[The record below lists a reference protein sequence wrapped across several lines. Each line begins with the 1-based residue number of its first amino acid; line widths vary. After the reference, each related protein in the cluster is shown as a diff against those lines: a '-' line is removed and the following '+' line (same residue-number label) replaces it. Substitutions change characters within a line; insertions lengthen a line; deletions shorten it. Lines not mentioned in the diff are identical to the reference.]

1 MIRLHVIA
9 EGQTEEEFV
18 NSVLSFHLGT
28 FDISTDVRCVETGRR
43 RANPRLAQTA
53 RIYRGGLIDFPRAR
67 KDITL
72 WMKEDQNADAY
83 FTTMFDL
90 YALPEDFPG
99 FLDASLQAD
108 PYDRVS
114 QLESAFRTDIS
125 HRRFIPYI
133 QLHEFEALILSD
145 PTKFTPRFIEHAD
158 KIDDLVAMCS
168 GFNSPEL
175 INDGAESAPSK
186 RIIQSIPDYAGS
198 KASAGP
204 LIAKR
209 IGLTAIREKC
219 PHFSGWVETL
229 EKLGAPLV

>member
-43 RANPRLAQTA
+43 RANPRVGQPA

-67 KDITL
+67 KDIIL
-72 WMKEDQNADAY
+72 WMKEDQNDDAY

-99 FLDASLQAD
+99 FSDARKQAD
-108 PYDRVS
+108 PYRRVS
-114 QLESAFRTDIS
+114 ELESAFGTDIS

-145 PTKFTPRFIEHAD
+145 PTKFIPRFVEHAD
-158 KIDDLVAMCS
+158 KIDDLVAICS
-168 GFNSPEL
+168 GVASPEL

-186 RIIQSIPDYAGS
+186 RIIKYIPDYAGS

-209 IGLTAIREKC
+209 IGLESIREKC
-219 PHFSGWVETL
+219 PHFSNWVERL
-229 EKLGAPLV
+229 EKLSAQ

>member
-18 NSVLSFHLGT
+18 NSVLSFHLGA

-43 RANPRLAQTA
+43 RANPRVGQVG

-67 KDITL
+67 KDIML
-72 WMKEDQNADAY
+72 WMKEDQNDDAY

-99 FLDASLQAD
+99 FLDARRQPD
-108 PYDRVS
+108 PYSRVGH
-114 QLESAFRTDIS
+114 LEAAFGNDIS

-158 KIDDLVAMCS
+158 KINDLVLMCS
-168 GFNSPEL
+168 QFVSPEL

-186 RIIQSIPDYAGS
+186 RIIRSIPDYAGS

-204 LIAKR
+204 LIAQR
-209 IGLTAIREKC
+209 IGLESIRQKC
-219 PHFSGWVETL
+219 PHFSDWVERL
-229 EKLGAPLV
+229 EKLSAH